1 MLANHQRTLKKLE
14 ADKIRSIVIRSAN
27 WIGDAAMTLPAMMAV
42 RETYPDAHIA
52 VVANP
57 LVAQLLEN
65 HPGCDEVIVYR
76 KRDEHAGIFGMLR
89 FAAELRRRKFDCA
102 ILFQY
107 AIEAGVMTFLARIP
121 RRIGFTT
128 DNRRFLL
135 THPVPFGEVEKKI
148 HQTDAFLRI
157 VNYYGI
163 TAADKVQT
171 LALLDSERSW
181 AQEQLPEGPVVTIN
195 PGAAY
200 GSAKRWYPD
209 RFAAVADFL
218 AKEYGMNA
226 VLIGG
231 PGEVEIGNDI
241 ESAMHSPVQNFV
253 GKTSVRQMM
262 SLIDAASLMI
272 TNDSGPMHVA
282 AGFNVPIVAI
292 FGPTNHTTTS
302 PFSDNYRI
310 VRHDVECS
318 PCMLRECP
326 IDHRCMDRV
335 TVDDVIEAVKS
346 FMLDIS

>member
-1 MLANHQRTLKKLE
+1 MVRT
-14 ADKIRSIVIRSAN
+14 AN
-27 WIGDAAMTLPAMMAV
+27 WVGDAAMTLPAMMAI

-65 HPGCDEVIVYR
+65 HPGCDEVIVYE
-76 KRDEHAGIFGMLR
+76 KRGEHAGIFGMLR
-89 FAAELRRRKFDCA
+89 FASVLRRRKFDCA

-107 AIEAGVMTFLARIP
+107 AIEAAIMAVLARIP

-135 THPVPFGEVEKKI
+135 THPVPFGEVEKTI

-157 VNYYGI
+157 VNHYNI
-163 TAADKVQT
+163 KATEKVQT
-171 LALLDSERSW
+171 LALLESERAW
-181 AQEQLPEGPVVTIN
+181 AKEQLPAGPVVAIN

-200 GSAKRWYPD
+200 GAAKRWYPE

-218 AKEYGMNA
+218 AKEYGMTA
-226 VLIGG
+226 VLTGG

-241 ESAMHSPVQNFV
+241 AAAMQSPVLNFV
-253 GKTSVRQMM
+253 GQTSVREMM

-282 AGFNVPIVAI
+282 ASFKVPIVAI

-302 PFSDNYRI
+302 PFTDSYRI
-310 VRHDVECS
+310 VRHNVECS

-335 TVDDVIEAVKS
+335 TVDDVTEAIQSFLLDKS
-346 FMLDIS
+346 SS

>member
-1 MLANHQRTLKKLE
+1 M
-14 ADKIRSIVIRSAN
+14 IRSAN
-27 WIGDAAMTLPAMMAV
+27 WLGDAVMTVPAMMAV

-65 HPGCDEVIVYR
+65 HPGCDEVIVYN
-76 KRDEHAGIFGMLR
+76 KRTEHAGVLGMLR
-89 FAAELRRRKFDCA
+89 FAAVLRRRKFDCA

-107 AIEAGVMTFLARIP
+107 AIEAGIMAFMAGIP

-128 DNRRFLL
+128 DGRRIFL
-135 THPVPFGEVEKKI
+135 THPVPFGEAEMTV

-157 VNYYGI
+157 VNHYGI
-163 TAADKVQT
+163 NAEDKIQP
-171 LALLDSERSW
+171 LALLDSERAW
-181 AQEQLPEGPVVTIN
+181 VKDQLPEGPVVTIN

-200 GSAKRWYPD
+200 GSAKRWYPE
-209 RFAAVADFL
+209 RFAAVGDFL
-218 AKEYGMNA
+218 AREYGLHV

-241 ESAMHSPVQNFV
+241 AAAIQAPVHNFV

-262 SLIDAASLMI
+262 SLIDIASLMV
-272 TNDSGPMHVA
+272 TNDSGPMHIA

-292 FGPTNHTTTS
+292 FGSTNHTTTS
-302 PFSDNYRI
+302 PFSESYRI
-310 VRHDVECS
+310 VHHQVECS

-335 TVDDVIEAVKS
+335 TVDDVVEAVQS
-346 FMLDIS
+346 FMPELLQRKA

>member
-1 MLANHQRTLKKLE
+1 LKKLD
-14 ADKIRSIVIRSAN
+14 ANKIQRIMIRSAN
-27 WIGDAAMTLPAMMAV
+27 WLGDAVMTVPALMAV

-65 HPGCDEVIVYR
+65 HPGCDEVIVYN
-76 KRDEHAGIFGMLR
+76 KRAEHAGVLGMLR
-89 FAAELRRRKFDCA
+89 FAADLRRRKFDCA

-107 AIEAGVMTFLARIP
+107 AVEAGIMAFLAGIP
-121 RRIGFTT
+121 RRLGFTT
-128 DNRRFLL
+128 DGRRIFL
-135 THPVPFGEVEKKI
+135 THPVPFGEAEKAI

-157 VNYYGI
+157 VNHYGI
-163 TAADKVQT
+163 KAEEKRQP
-171 LALLDSERSW
+171 LALLDSERLW
-181 AQEQLPEGPVVTIN
+181 VKEQLPEGPVVTIN

-200 GSAKRWYPD
+200 GSAKRWYPE
-209 RFAAVADFL
+209 RFAAVGDFL
-218 AKEYGMNA
+218 AREYGMHV

-241 ESAMHSPVQNFV
+241 ASAIQAPVHNFV

-262 SLIDAASLMI
+262 SLIDVASLMV
-272 TNDSGPMHVA
+272 TNDSGPMHIA

-292 FGPTNHTTTS
+292 FGSTNHTTTS
-302 PFSDNYRI
+302 PFSDSYRI
-310 VRHDVECS
+310 VRHQVECS

-335 TVDDVIEAVKS
+335 TVDDVVEAVQS
-346 FMLDIS
+346 FMPELLQVEA

>member
-1 MLANHQRTLKKLE
+1 
-14 ADKIRSIVIRSAN
+14 
-27 WIGDAAMTLPAMMAV
+27 MTLPAMMAV

-65 HPGCDEVIVYR
+65 HPGCDEVIVYN
-76 KRDEHAGIFGMLR
+76 KRAQHAGVFGMLR
-89 FAAELRRRKFDCA
+89 FTAQLRRQKFDCA

-107 AIEAGVMTFLARIP
+107 AIEAGVMAFLARIP
-121 RRIGFTT
+121 RRLGYTT
-128 DNRRFLL
+128 DSRRFLL
-135 THPVPFGEVEKKI
+135 THPVPFGEAEKKV

-163 TAADKVQT
+163 TSSEKVQA
-171 LALLDSERSW
+171 LALQDSERSW
-181 AQEQLPEGPVVTIN
+181 ARQQLPDGPSVTIN

-200 GSAKRWYPD
+200 GSAKRWYPE
-209 RFAAVADFL
+209 RFAAVADLL
-218 AKEYGMNA
+218 AEEHDLNV

-241 ESAMHSPVQNFV
+241 AIAMKAPVQNYV

-262 SLIDAASLMI
+262 ALIDAASLMI

-302 PFSDNYRI
+302 PFTDRYRI
-310 VRHDVECS
+310 IRHNVECS

-335 TVDDVIEAVKS
+335 TVDDVTDAVQS
-346 FMLDIS
+346 FLPELS

>member
-1 MLANHQRTLKKLE
+1 
-14 ADKIRSIVIRSAN
+14 
-27 WIGDAAMTLPAMMAV
+27 MTLPAMMAV

-65 HPGCDEVIVYR
+65 HPGCDEVIVYN
-76 KRDEHAGIFGMLR
+76 KRGEHSGVFGMLR
-89 FAAELRRRKFDCA
+89 FAFALRRRKFDCA

-107 AIEAGVMTFLARIP
+107 AIEAGVMTALAGIP
-121 RRIGFTT
+121 RRLGFTT
-128 DNRRFLL
+128 DGRRFLL
-135 THPVPFGEVEKKI
+135 THSVPFGETEKTV

-157 VNYYGI
+157 VNHYDI
-163 TAADKVQT
+163 TAADKVQA
-171 LALLDSERSW
+171 LALFESERVW
-181 AQEQLPEGPVVTIN
+181 AKERLPESPVVVIN

-200 GSAKRWYPD
+200 GSAKRWYPE

-218 AKEYGMNA
+218 AKERGMTA

-231 PGEVEIGNDI
+231 PAEVEVGKDI
-241 ESAMHSPVQNFV
+241 AAVMQSPALNFV

-282 AGFNVPIVAI
+282 AAFNVPIVAI

-302 PFSDNYRI
+302 PFTDSYRI
-310 VRHDVECS
+310 VRHDVGCS

-326 IDHRCMDRV
+326 TDHRCMDRV
-335 TVDDVIEAVKS
+335 TVDDVIEAVES
-346 FMLDIS
+346 FMLEIN

>member
-1 MLANHQRTLKKLE
+1 MVRT
-14 ADKIRSIVIRSAN
+14 AN
-27 WIGDAAMTLPAMMAV
+27 WVGDAAMTLPAMMAI

-65 HPGCDEVIVYR
+65 HPGCDEIIVYH
-76 KRDEHAGIFGMLR
+76 KRGEHAGIFGMLR
-89 FAAELRRRKFDCA
+89 FASVLRRRKFDCA

-107 AIEAGVMTFLARIP
+107 AIEAAIMTVLARIP

-135 THPVPFGEVEKKI
+135 THPVPFGDVEKNI

-157 VNYYGI
+157 VNHYNI
-163 TAADKVQT
+163 KAAEKVQA
-171 LALLDSERSW
+171 LALLESECAW
-181 AQEQLPEGPVVTIN
+181 AKEQLPEGPVVVIN

-200 GSAKRWYPD
+200 GAAKRWYPE

-218 AKEYGMNA
+218 AKEYGMTS
-226 VLIGG
+226 VLTGG
-231 PGEVEIGNDI
+231 PGEIEIGNDI
-241 ESAMHSPVQNFV
+241 EAAMHSPALNFV

-262 SLIDAASLMI
+262 ALIDAASLMI

-282 AGFNVPIVAI
+282 ASFKVPIVAV
-292 FGPTNHTTTS
+292 FGPTNHITTS
-302 PFSDNYRI
+302 PFTESYRI
-310 VRHDVECS
+310 VRHDVGCS

-326 IDHRCMDRV
+326 TDHRCMDRV
-335 TVDDVIEAVKS
+335 TVDDVIEAAKS
-346 FMLDIS
+346 LLLEIG